1 MLLIGAIGYCR
12 WTGQIPRPL
21 LNALIGRIRLP
32 PKFQI
37 GLYATHVPN
46 ARELTL
52 GHGGI
57 VFVGS
62 RRAGKVYALL
72 PDARMSR
79 AEKVITIA
87 RDLDVPTGV
96 AFHDG
101 ALYVAAVSRI
111 LRYDNIEGR
120 LNDPPAPVV
129 VTSGLPSE
137 TEHGSRFIGF
147 GPDGWLYVSVG
158 VPCNVCEPKDSRYG
172 TILRM
177 QPDGTDMEVFA
188 RGIRNSV
195 GFDWQPQTKELW
207 FTDNGRDGMG
217 DNIPPDELDHAPH
230 AGMNFGFP
238 YCHGTDVPDPVFGQK
253 RGCSEFEP
261 PAVDLPAHVA
271 ALGMRFYT
279 GGSFPKAFDNRVFI
293 AEHGSWNRSVP
304 TGDRI
309 SVIDAETG
317 KYRPFAEGWQM
328 GRFRWGRP
336 VDVLVMPDGALLV
349 SDDYAGA
356 IYRISYER
364 K

>member
-1 MLLIGAIGYCR
+1 M
-12 WTGQIPRPL
+12 
-21 LNALIGRIRLP
+21 LIGRIQLP
-32 PKFQI
+32 SGFRI
-37 GLYATHVPN
+37 ALYATHVPN
-46 ARELTL
+46 ARGMTL
-52 GHGGI
+52 GPGGI
-57 VFVGS
+57 VFAGS

-72 PDARMSR
+72 PDPGTSR
-79 AEKVITIA
+79 AQKVVTIA
-87 RDLDVPTGV
+87 RDLNTPTGV

-101 ALYVAAVSRI
+101 ALYVGALNRI
-111 LRYDNIEGR
+111 LRYDNIEAR

-129 VTSGLPSE
+129 VTAGLPSDA
-137 TEHGSRFIGF
+137 EHGSRVIRF

-177 QPDGTDMEVFA
+177 RPDGTDMEVFA
-188 RGIRNSV
+188 RGIRNSA
-195 GFDWQPQTKELW
+195 GFDWHPQTKELW

-217 DNIPPDELDHAPH
+217 DNIPPDELDHAPR

-238 YCHGTDVPDPVFGQK
+238 YCHGTDVPDPVFGRK
-253 RGCSEFEP
+253 HGCSEFQP

-279 GGSFPKAFDNRVFI
+279 GDMFPEAFDNQVFI

-309 SVIDAETG
+309 SLVDVEAS
-317 KYRPFAEGWQM
+317 KYRMFAEGWQM
-328 GRFRWGRP
+328 GRYRWGRP

-356 IYRISYER
+356 IYRISYE
-364 K
+364 KK